1 MASTLTLSPFT
12 TCNIPFGNPASSIS
26 SANKIGTEGSLSDG
40 LSMNAFPQTIAGVNI
55 HIGIIAGKLNGV
67 IPPQTPSGCFI
78 EYISIPGP
86 ALSVNS
92 PLSICG
98 APIQYSAT
106 SSPLCTSPFASG
118 IVLPCSLLKTS
129 ASLSMSR

>member
-1 MASTLTLSPFT
+1 MTCST
-12 TCNIPFGNPASSIS
+12 PFGRPASSIS

-40 LSMNAFPQTIAGVNI
+40 FNMKAFPQTIDGANI

-78 EYISIPGP
+78 EYISMPGP

-92 PLSICG
+92 PLSI
-98 APIQYSAT
+98 
-106 SSPLCTSPFASG
+106 
-118 IVLPCSLLKTS
+118 
-129 ASLSMSR
+129 